1 AFGHCSSERRSRSR
15 CWAAFGNSPAT
26 RAQVARSFQRHYF
39 RSAHR
44 HWGQP
49 ASSIG
54 ATRVARRGGSRNP
67 MVSSAPRR
75 TRGRAM
81 NQIPALV
88 RVFSYLSLLTVGGGM
103 AAFPELKH
111 LTVEVHHWL
120 TFHQLIHLYSVGQ
133 MSPGPNMMMIVAIG
147 QWVAGLPGAI
157 VVLIAFFLPT
167 ALLALLIGRLWTRLD
182 TWPWRTSSQRGLA
195 PVAIGLLLAGTLTM
209 GKGALTGWITTAVA
223 VGVFVTLLRTRVN
236 PALLVLVGAV
246 VGLLAL
252 R

>member
-1 AFGHCSSERRSRSR
+1 
-15 CWAAFGNSPAT
+15 
-26 RAQVARSFQRHYF
+26 
-39 RSAHR
+39 
-44 HWGQP
+44 
-49 ASSIG
+49 
-54 ATRVARRGGSRNP
+54 
-67 MVSSAPRR
+67 
-75 TRGRAM
+75 M

-167 ALLALLIGRLWTRLD
+167 ALLALVIGRLWTRLEK
-182 TWPWRTSSQRGLA
+182 WPWRTSIQRGLA
-195 PVAIGLLLAGTLTM
+195 PVSVGLLLAGCLTM
-209 GKGALTGWITTAVA
+209 ARGAVTGWITAAIAVA
-223 VGVFVTLLRTRVN
+223 VFAVLLRSRIN
-236 PALLVLVGAV
+236 PALLILGGAV

-252 R
+252 RPA